1 MKRWGLSVVLLCG
14 ALYGLAIAPPVRA
27 NTSLCGTNDQLF
39 RAVRRPLATDAAPAA
54 RAMAWLKQM
63 MKPKRN
69 SGDGSTITPAQ
80 AYGFDYQAKVSG
92 RFRTHDKPKVRHRSR
107 FLMLRMPPKVTAAQ

>member
-39 RAVRRPLATDAAPAA
+39 RVVRRPLATDSAPAA

-63 MKPKRN
+63 MEPKRN
-69 SGDGSTITPAQ
+69 QGDGERVGEARQ
-80 AYGFDYQAKVSG
+80 
-92 RFRTHDKPKVRHRSR
+92 RFGQEH
-107 FLMLRMPPKVTAAQ
+107 